1 MHPKTFLEV
10 VRRHPR
16 YLEGAPPKDS
26 DLPPLEGL
34 GLDSDFESKN
44 FSKKSKENDNF

>member
-1 MHPKTFLEV
+1 LNL
-10 VRRHPR
+10 RRRKINVYSRP
-16 YLEGAPPKDS
+16 PPKDS

-44 FSKKSKENDNF
+44 FSKNSKENDIF